1 MSDQEKVIYN
11 RLKQYKKRYFVNLAI
26 RGTLISLTFILSVFL
41 IINTLEYSLRFDTLF
56 RGVLLLILV
65 ITTLYFLIRY
75 VITPFFRLVKSD
87 DSMND
92 EVAARNIGTFFP
104 HIGDKLLNII
114 QLKRIRQDD
123 PSLIEAGIIQKSKAL
138 EGIEFAEA
146 VPLKHN
152 NRYIRYLAA
161 PFLILLVVLIFSPTF
176 ITSSTTRIIK
186 FNEDFKPV
194 APFEFNLLN
203 DELLAFKNEDFTI
216 HLELTGEALPENAY
230 LLSSDRKF
238 KMSALGGG
246 KYEYTFSK
254 IQDSKTLGFEAAG
267 FESASWRIKVVSRP
281 ALKTFN
287 VYLDYPNYLAR
298 KNERLSNV
306 GNLQIPE
313 GTKVRWEL
321 SATTVDEVSL
331 RFESEPESLIPDR
344 SGDDVFSFEKTIKT
358 SDQYTINLRNEY
370 GRNKQPIIYNI
381 DVIPDKYPEISLNA
395 FQDTTLFSFVA
406 LGGDISDD
414 YGLTQ
419 LKLFYR
425 FEEDAEKFESTEI
438 PINKAQ
444 NTQRYYY
451 QWQFDS
457 LYVKNG
463 NQIRYYMQVWDN
475 DAVNGR
481 KSSKTGIYT
490 FRIPTKKELRDQVD
504 SETKRTENDIDK
516 TLQEAKELKEE
527 IEEAENRLKGKKEL
541 NWQDENLLKDILQRR
556 EELNKAIE
564 ELKQQNQNTD
574 QKRERFTPQN
584 ERVKEKVQQLQ
595 ELMNDLLDEE
605 TKKLYEELQK
615 LLEEQQNIEDIQDVL
630 DQLNKKENN
639 LEKELERTLELFKR
653 MKFEHELNES
663 INDLNEQIE
672 EQKELQEKTE
682 QKNSDSEEL
691 AGEQEEL
698 QEKFEEFQEK
708 LEKLEEM
715 NQELQQPESLPN
727 TEEEQESVEEQ
738 QQQSKESLEQN
749 KKKKS
754 SQSQQKAREQMQKMA
769 EQMQQMQSNSEIT
782 MTQENLDD
790 LRDIVNNLLKL
801 SFDQEELMNEFGQ
814 VKQSDPR
821 FVELSQKQLK
831 LKDDAQ
837 IVEDSL
843 LALAN
848 RVFVLA
854 SFVTREV
861 GEMNDHMDKSV
872 NAIKERKKPLAVSE
886 QQFSMTSMNN
896 LALLLD
902 DVLKQMQ
909 ESLADA
915 MGKPQKGEGKQKTPS
930 LGELQQQLNQQ
941 IQELKESGKSGRQL
955 SEELAKLAA
964 EQERIRQ
971 ALQEMQ
977 EKYGEGDNGQK
988 PGDGVI
994 EKMEETEIDLVN
1006 KQITQETI
1014 RRQKEI
1020 LTRLLEAE
1028 DALREREKD
1037 EERKGETARDY
1048 EKQVPRA
1055 FEEYFRLRE
1064 QEIEL
1069 LKTIPPKLYPY
1080 YRKEVNE
1087 YFKRIGN
1094 DATN

>member
-1 MSDQEKVIYN
+1 MSDQEKIIYS
-11 RLKQYKKRYFVNLAI
+11 RLKKYKRRYFINLAI
-26 RGTLISLTFILSVFL
+26 RGSLISLTFILSLFL
-41 IINTLEYSLRFDTLF
+41 IVNTLEYSMRFSTWI
-56 RGVLLLILV
+56 RGLLLLVLV

-75 VITPFFRLVKSD
+75 VFAPLYKLLKSD

-92 EVAARNIGTFFP
+92 EVAAKNVGRFFP
-104 HIGDKLLNII
+104 QVGDKLLNII
-114 QLKRIRQDD
+114 QLKRIKYPD
-123 PSLIEAGIIQKSKAL
+123 PSLVEAGIAQKSKSL
-138 EGIEFAEA
+138 EGIEFEEA
-146 VPLKHN
+146 VPLKGN
-152 NRYIRYLAA
+152 TRYMRYLAA
-161 PFLILLVVLIFSPTF
+161 PFLVLLVLLLVSPSF

-186 FNEDFKPV
+186 FNEDFLPV
-194 APFEFNLLN
+194 APFSFHLLN
-203 DELLAFKNEDFTI
+203 EDLLAFKNEDFTI
-216 HLELTGEALPENAY
+216 HLQLTGEAIPENAY
-230 LLSSDRKF
+230 LVSRDRKY
-238 KMSALGGG
+238 KMASVGDGT
-246 KYEYTFSK
+246 YEYVFRK
-254 IQDSKTLGFEAAG
+254 IQDTKNLRFEAAG
-267 FESASWRIKVVSRP
+267 FESVPYRVNVVSRP
-281 ALKTFN
+281 TLKTFN
-287 VYLDYPNYLAR
+287 VYLDYPGYLAR

-321 SATTVDEVSL
+321 SATTVDKVKLNFAAE
-331 RFESEPESLIPDR
+331 EENLIPTRLEDN
-344 SGDDVFSFEKTIKT
+344 VFVLEKTMQK
-358 SDQYTINLRNEY
+358 SDQYTIQLENEY
-370 GRNKQPIIYNI
+370 GENKQPIVYNI

-419 LKLFYR
+419 LKLFYQ
-425 FEEDAEKFESTEI
+425 FEASSKTFESIDI
-438 PINKAQ
+438 PVNRSQ
-444 NTQRYYY
+444 NAQRYYY
-451 QWQFDS
+451 QWQFDP
-457 LYVKNG
+457 LYVKDG
-463 NQIRYYMQVWDN
+463 NQVRYYMQVWDN

-481 KSSKTGIYT
+481 KSTKTGLYS
-490 FRIPTKKELRDQVD
+490 FRVPSKKELRDQVN
-504 SETKRTENDIDK
+504 SETKRTQNDIDK

-541 NWQDENLLKDILQRR
+541 NWQDENLLKDILKRR
-556 EELNKAIE
+556 EELNNAIE
-564 ELKQQNQNTD
+564 ELKQQNKNTD
-574 QKRERFTPQN
+574 QKRERFSPQN
-584 ERVKEKVQQLQ
+584 ERIKEKVQKLQ

-615 LLEEQQNIEDIQDVL
+615 LLEDQQNIEDIQDIL
-630 DQLNKKENN
+630 DQLDKKENN

-653 MKFEHELNES
+653 MKFEYELNES
-663 INDLNEQIE
+663 INDLE
-672 EQKELQEKTE
+672 EQVEQQEELQEKTE
-682 QKNSDSEEL
+682 QKDTDSQEL
-691 AGEQEEL
+691 AEEQEKL
-698 QEKFEEFQEK
+698 QEKFEEFQEDLEE
-708 LEKLEEM
+708 LEKM
-715 NQELQQPESLPN
+715 NQELQQPGSLPN
-727 TEEEQESVEEQ
+727 MEEEQQEVEEQ
-738 QQQSKESLEQN
+738 QQQSKESLEQD

-754 SQSQQKAREQMQKMA
+754 SQSQQKAKEQMQKMA

-821 FVELSQKQLK
+821 FVELSQVQLK

-843 LALAN
+843 LSLAN

-872 NAIKERKKPLAVSE
+872 GAIKERKKPLAVSE
-886 QQFSMTSMNN
+886 QQFAMTSMNN

-902 DVLKQMQ
+902 DVLNQMQ

-915 MGKPQKGEGKQKTPS
+915 MGKPQQGKGKPNTPS
-930 LGELQQQLNQQ
+930 LTELQQQLNQQ
-941 IQELKESGKSGRQL
+941 IQDLKESGKSGRQL

-977 EKYGEGDNGQK
+977 EKYGEGDNGEK
-988 PGDGVI
+988 PGDGLV
-994 EKMEETEIDLVN
+994 EKMEETEVDLVN

-1014 RRQKEI
+1014 MRQKEI

-1028 DALREREKD
+1028 NALREREKD
-1037 EERKGETARDY
+1037 EERKGETAKDY
-1048 EKQVPRA
+1048 EKQVPKA
-1055 FEEYFRLRE
+1055 FEEYFKLKE

>member
-1 MSDQEKVIYN
+1 MSDQEKIIYS
-11 RLKQYKKRYFVNLAI
+11 RLKKYKRKYFVNLAI
-26 RGTLISLTFILSVFL
+26 RGSLISLTFILSMFL
-41 IINTLEYSLRFDTLF
+41 VINTLEYSMRFDTLI
-56 RGVLLLILV
+56 RGVLLLVLV
-65 ITTLYFLIRY
+65 LTTLYFLTRY
-75 VITPFFRLVKSD
+75 VITPLYKLLKSD
-87 DSMND
+87 DSMKD
-92 EVAARNIGTFFP
+92 EIAAKNVGSFFP
-104 HIGDKLLNII
+104 QVGDKLLNII
-114 QLKRIRQDD
+114 QLKQIKYHD
-123 PSLIEAGIIQKSKAL
+123 PSLVEAGIAQKSKAL
-138 EGIEFAEA
+138 EGVVFEEA
-146 VPLKHN
+146 VPLKN
-152 NRYIRYLAA
+152 NRRYMQYLAA
-161 PFLILLVVLIFSPTF
+161 PFLVLLILFIVSPGF

-194 APFEFNLLN
+194 APFNFQLLN
-203 DELLAFKNEDFTI
+203 DELQAFKNEDFTVR
-216 HLELTGEALPENAY
+216 LQLVGEALPLNAY
-230 LLSSDRKF
+230 LVSKDRKF
-238 KMSALGGG
+238 KMAAAGDGL
-246 KYEYTFSK
+246 YEYVFRK
-254 IQDSKTLGFEAAG
+254 IQDPKTLRFEAAG
-267 FESASWRIKVVSRP
+267 FESVSYRVNVVSRP

-287 VYLDYPNYLAR
+287 VYLDYPKYLER

-313 GTKVRWEL
+313 GTNVRWEL
-321 SATTVDEVSL
+321 SATTTDEVSL
-331 RFESEPESLIPDR
+331 RFATEDTSVIPR
-344 SGDDVFSFEKTIKT
+344 RLEDDVFVLEKTIKN
-358 SDQYTINLRNEY
+358 SDQYTIQLQNEF
-370 GRNKQPIIYNI
+370 GENKQPIVYNI
-381 DVIPDKYPEISLNA
+381 EVVPDKYPEISVNS

-419 LKLFYR
+419 LKLFYQ
-425 FEEDAEKFESTEI
+425 FESPAKSFESLDI
-438 PINKAQ
+438 PINRSQ
-444 NTQRYYY
+444 NAQRYYY

-457 LYVKNG
+457 LYVKDG

-481 KSSKTGIYT
+481 KSTKTGIYS
-490 FRIPTKKELRDQVD
+490 FKVPSKKELREQVT
-504 SETKRTENDIDK
+504 SETQRTQKDIDK

-541 NWQDENLLKDILQRR
+541 NWQDENLIKDILQRR

-564 ELKQQNQNTD
+564 ELKEQNKNTD

-584 ERVKEKVQQLQ
+584 ERIKEKVQKLQ

-615 LLEEQQNIEDIQDVL
+615 LLDEQQNIEDIQDIL
-630 DQLNKKENN
+630 DQLDKKENN

-653 MKFEHELNES
+653 MQFEYELNES

-672 EQKELQEKTE
+672 QQEELQEKTE
-682 QKNSDSEEL
+682 QKDTDTQEL
-691 AGEQEEL
+691 AEEQEEL
-698 QEKFEEFQEK
+698 QEEFNEFQEK
-708 LEKLEEM
+708 MEELEEM

-727 TEEEQESVEEQ
+727 MDEEQQEIEDQ

-754 SQSQQKAREQMQKMA
+754 SQSQQKAKEQMQKMA
-769 EQMQQMQSNSEIT
+769 QQMQQMQSNSEIS

-843 LALAN
+843 LSLAN

-861 GEMNDHMDKSV
+861 GDMNDHMDKSV
-872 NAIKERKKPLAVSE
+872 EAIKERKKPLAVSE
-886 QQFSMTSMNN
+886 QQFTMTAMNN

-915 MGKPQKGEGKQKTPS
+915 MGKPQKGKGKPKTPS
-930 LGELQQQLNQQ
+930 MAELQQQLNQQ
-941 IQELKESGKSGRQL
+941 IQDLKDSGKSGRQL

-971 ALQEMQ
+971 ALQEIQ

-988 PGDGVI
+988 PGDGLV
-994 EKMEETEIDLVN
+994 EKMEETEVDLVN

-1014 RRQKEI
+1014 MRQKEI

-1037 EERKGETARDY
+1037 EERKGETAKDY
-1048 EKQVPRA
+1048 EKQVPKA
-1055 FEEYFRLRE
+1055 FEEYFKLKE